1 MLYFSLAVGLLIYKL
16 LLIIFWLIIITLY
29 LINSDLLP
37 NLTTFQYYISL
48 LLFLPMIFSPF

>member
-1 MLYFSLAVGLLIYKL
+1 LFYFSLAVGLLIYKL
-16 LLIIFWLIIITLY
+16 LLVIFWLIILTLY

>member
-1 MLYFSLAVGLLIYKL
+1 MFYFSLAVGLLIYKL
-16 LLIIFWLIIITLY
+16 LLVIFWLIILTLY